1 MSQGTGAPLRH
12 PGAGEDGRMEG
23 TIGTPP
29 LQEDPLQGF
38 CSDLWKFLSC
48 GPETGP
54 VTAQDR
60 ALHGDMDP
68 WLPRVIGAVTTQDRA
83 LHGGMDPWLTHDTG
97 AVTAQHRALHGGM
110 DPWLPRVTGA
120 VTAPDRA
127 LHGGKDPWLTSVM
140 GAAHSQPGSCSAR
153 NQSWADGSGGQEQ

>member
-1 MSQGTGAPLRH
+1 
-12 PGAGEDGRMEG
+12 MEG

-68 WLPRVIGAVTTQDRA
+68 WLPRVIGGSDCPGQSPAWR
-83 LHGGMDPWLTHDTG
+83 HGPLAYT
-97 AVTAQHRALHGGM
+97 
-110 DPWLPRVTGA
+110 
-120 VTAPDRA
+120 
-127 LHGGKDPWLTSVM
+127 
-140 GAAHSQPGSCSAR
+140 
-153 NQSWADGSGGQEQ
+153 

>member
-1 MSQGTGAPLRH
+1 
-12 PGAGEDGRMEG
+12 MEG

-83 LHGGMDPWLTHDTG
+83 LHGGMDPWL
-97 AVTAQHRALHGGM
+97 
-110 DPWLPRVTGA
+110 PRVTGA
-120 VTAPDRA
+120 VTAQDRA

>member
-1 MSQGTGAPLRH
+1 MSQGTGAPLKH

-29 LQEDPLQGF
+29 LKKTHFRDSAQTCGSSSPVGQKLAQSLPRTEPCMEAWTPGF
-38 CSDLWKFLSC
+38 HV
-48 GPETGP
+48 GA

-60 ALHGDMDP
+60 ALHG
-68 WLPRVIGAVTTQDRA
+68 GT
-83 LHGGMDPWLTHDTG
+83 DPWLTHDTG
-97 AVTAQHRALHGGM
+97 AVTAQHRALH
-110 DPWLPRVTGA
+110 R
-120 VTAPDRA
+120 
-127 LHGGKDPWLTSVM
+127 GKDPWLTRVI

>member
-1 MSQGTGAPLRH
+1 
-12 PGAGEDGRMEG
+12 MEG

-54 VTAQDR
+54 VTAQ
-60 ALHGDMDP
+60 
-68 WLPRVIGAVTTQDRA
+68 
-83 LHGGMDPWLTHDTG
+83 
-97 AVTAQHRALHGGM
+97 HRALHGGM

-120 VTAPDRA
+120 VTAQDRA
-127 LHGGKDPWLTSVM
+127 LHGGKDPYL
-140 GAAHSQPGSCSAR
+140 GLCEREAPNDQCHSLLLYHVCFCSYKPFP
-153 NQSWADGSGGQEQ
+153 S

>member
-68 WLPRVIGAVTTQDRA
+68 WLPRV
-83 LHGGMDPWLTHDTG
+83 TG
-97 AVTAQHRALHGGM
+97 AVTAQ
-110 DPWLPRVTGA
+110 
-120 VTAPDRA
+120 DRA